1 MIVTDE
7 RVARYVSEKL
17 NCSICPPFTAMGI
30 ERNGKIVAGTIFS
43 QFEHPDIHV
52 TVAGE
57 PGAFTH
63 NYIRAIGEYVFGMN
77 GCIRMT
83 IVTEQPKV
91 IEIATRLNAQPEG
104 RIRNHFGVGR
114 DGILLG
120 ILKDEWPFKY
130 EDSRTSRAS

>member
-1 MIVTDE
+1 MIVTGDC
-7 RVARYVSEKL
+7 VARYVSEKL
-17 NCSICPPFTAMGI
+17 NCTICPPFTAMGI

-57 PGAFTH
+57 TGAFTH
-63 NYIRAIGEYVFGMN
+63 NYIRAVGEYVFRTN

-91 IEIATRLNAQPEG
+91 IEIATRLGAKKEG
-104 RIRNHFGVGR
+104 KLRNHFGVNR
-114 DGILLG
+114 DGTIMG
-120 ILKDEWPFKY
+120 ILKEDWPY
-130 EDSRTSRAS
+130 

>member
-1 MIVTDE
+1 
-7 RVARYVSEKL
+7 
-17 NCSICPPFTAMGI
+17 MGI
-30 ERNGKIVAGTIFS
+30 ERKGEIVAGTIFS
-43 QFEHPDIHV
+43 QYEKPDIHV

-63 NYIRAIGEYVFGMN
+63 NYIREIGRYVFAIC

-83 IVTEQPKV
+83 IVTEQPNV
-91 IEIATRLNAQPEG
+91 IEIATRLGAQTEG
-104 RIRNHFGVGR
+104 RIRNHFGPGR

-120 ILKDEWPFKY
+120 ILKDEWPFEY